1 MKTKA
6 ALSDLLFPNQYRRKV
21 LGLLLMRPEQQ
32 IHLRELAR
40 VIGAAPGTLK
50 KELDALCEAGL
61 LRAERVGN
69 QVRFCANTAHP
80 VFPELQALI
89 RKTIGLVDALR
100 LSLAPLAGRIDAAFV
115 FGSMASGT
123 ESAGSDIDLMVVGD
137 AGFAEI
143 VDATYAAQATL
154 GREINPKVMSASEWQ
169 AKKAER
175 NAFLQDVLNKPRIM
189 LIGEADALWRR
200 ARRQRW
206 RCAGSGCTPK
216 AAESQ

>member
-21 LGLLLMRPEQQ
+21 LGLLLMRPDQQ

-89 RKTIGLVDALR
+89 RKTIGLADALR

-143 VDATYAAQATL
+143 VDVTYAAQATL

-169 AKKAER
+169 TKKAER

-189 LIGEADALWRR
+189 LIGDADAL
-200 ARRQRW
+200 
-206 RCAGSGCTPK
+206 
-216 AAESQ
+216 

>member
-1 MKTKA
+1 MKTTA
-6 ALSDLLFPNQYRRKV
+6 SISDLLFPNQYRRKV
-21 LGLLLMRPEQQ
+21 LGLLLMRPDQQ

-50 KELDALCEAGL
+50 KELDALCGVGL

-89 RKTIGLVDALR
+89 RKTIGLADALR
-100 LSLAPLAGRIDAAFV
+100 LSLAPLAGRIDAAFI

-137 AGFAEI
+137 AGFAEV
-143 VDATYAAQATL
+143 VDATYEAQAAL

-189 LIGEADALWRR
+189 LIGDADAL
-200 ARRQRW
+200 
-206 RCAGSGCTPK
+206 
-216 AAESQ
+216 

>member
-1 MKTKA
+1 LKTKA

-137 AGFAEI
+137 AGFAEV
-143 VDATYAAQATL
+143 VDATYEAQAAL

-189 LIGEADALWRR
+189 LIGDADVL
-200 ARRQRW
+200 
-206 RCAGSGCTPK
+206 
-216 AAESQ
+216 

>member
-1 MKTKA
+1 MKTTA
-6 ALSDLLFPNQYRRKV
+6 STSDLLFPNQYRRKV
-21 LGLLLMRPEQQ
+21 LGLLLMRPDQQ

-50 KELDALCEAGL
+50 KELDALCGVGL

-137 AGFAEI
+137 AGFAEV
-143 VDATYAAQATL
+143 VDATYEAQAAL

-189 LIGEADALWRR
+189 LIGDADAL
-200 ARRQRW
+200 
-206 RCAGSGCTPK
+206 
-216 AAESQ
+216 

>member
-1 MKTKA
+1 LKTKA

-189 LIGEADALWRR
+189 LIGDADAL
-200 ARRQRW
+200 
-206 RCAGSGCTPK
+206 
-216 AAESQ
+216 

>member
-1 MKTKA
+1 MKTTA
-6 ALSDLLFPNQYRRKV
+6 STSDLLFPNQYRRKV

-89 RKTIGLVDALR
+89 RKTIGLADALR
-100 LSLAPLAGRIDAAFV
+100 LSLAPLAGRIDAAFI

-189 LIGEADALWRR
+189 LIGDADAL
-200 ARRQRW
+200 
-206 RCAGSGCTPK
+206 
-216 AAESQ
+216 

>member
-89 RKTIGLVDALR
+89 RKSIGLVDALR

-137 AGFAEI
+137 AGFAEV
-143 VDATYAAQATL
+143 VDATYEAQAAL

-189 LIGEADALWRR
+189 LIGDADAL
-200 ARRQRW
+200 
-206 RCAGSGCTPK
+206 
-216 AAESQ
+216 

>member
-1 MKTKA
+1 MKTNPS
-6 ALSDLLFPNQYRRKV
+6 LSDLLFPNQYRRKV
-21 LGLLLMRPEQQ
+21 LGLLLMRPDQQ

-137 AGFAEI
+137 AGFAEV
-143 VDATYAAQATL
+143 VDATYEAQAAL

-189 LIGEADALWRR
+189 LIGDADAL
-200 ARRQRW
+200 
-206 RCAGSGCTPK
+206 
-216 AAESQ
+216 

>member
-89 RKTIGLVDALR
+89 RKTIGLADALR

-143 VDATYAAQATL
+143 VDVTYAAQATL

-169 AKKAER
+169 AKRSER

-189 LIGEADALWRR
+189 LIGDADAL
-200 ARRQRW
+200 
-206 RCAGSGCTPK
+206 
-216 AAESQ
+216 

>member
-189 LIGEADALWRR
+189 LIGDADAL
-200 ARRQRW
+200 
-206 RCAGSGCTPK
+206 
-216 AAESQ
+216 

>member
-50 KELDALCEAGL
+50 KELDALCGVGL

-137 AGFAEI
+137 AGFAEV
-143 VDATYAAQATL
+143 VDATYEAQAAL

-189 LIGEADALWRR
+189 LIGDADAL
-200 ARRQRW
+200 
-206 RCAGSGCTPK
+206 
-216 AAESQ
+216 

>member
-1 MKTKA
+1 MKTTA
-6 ALSDLLFPNQYRRKV
+6 SISDLLFPNQYRRKV
-21 LGLLLMRPEQQ
+21 LGLLLMRPDQQ

-50 KELDALCEAGL
+50 KELDALCGVGL

-89 RKTIGLVDALR
+89 RKTIGLADALR
-100 LSLAPLAGRIDAAFV
+100 LSLAPLAGRIDAAFL

-189 LIGEADALWRR
+189 LIGDADVL
-200 ARRQRW
+200 
-206 RCAGSGCTPK
+206 
-216 AAESQ
+216 

>member
-1 MKTKA
+1 MQLRFSYHAWRDRVSWRTIQVFLNMGNERFLCENDSKHFHPA
-6 ALSDLLFPNQYRRKV
+6 FPNQYRRKV
-21 LGLLLMRPEQQ
+21 LGLLLMRPDQQ

-50 KELDALCEAGL
+50 KELDALGEFGL

-89 RKTIGLVDALR
+89 RKTIGLADALR
-100 LSLAPLAGRIDAAFV
+100 LSLVRLP
-115 FGSMASGT
+115 
-123 ESAGSDIDLMVVGD
+123 AGSTRPSSSARWPVVRRVRV
-137 AGFAEI
+137 AISTPRWLAMPVAEI

-175 NAFLQDVLNKPRIM
+175 NAFFRT
-189 LIGEADALWRR
+189 
-200 ARRQRW
+200 
-206 RCAGSGCTPK
+206 C
-216 AAESQ
+216 

>member
-21 LGLLLMRPEQQ
+21 LGLLLMRPDQQ

-50 KELDALCEAGL
+50 KELDALCGVGL

-89 RKTIGLVDALR
+89 RKTIGLADALR
-100 LSLAPLAGRIDAAFV
+100 LSLAPLAGRIDAAFI

-143 VDATYAAQATL
+143 VDVTYAAQATL

-169 AKKAER
+169 TKKAER

-189 LIGEADALWRR
+189 LIGDADAL
-200 ARRQRW
+200 
-206 RCAGSGCTPK
+206 
-216 AAESQ
+216 

>member
-1 MKTKA
+1 MKTTA
-6 ALSDLLFPNQYRRKV
+6 STSDLLFPNQYRRKV

-40 VIGAAPGTLK
+40 VIVAAPGTLK

-100 LSLAPLAGRIDAAFV
+100 LSLAPLAGRIDAAFI

-189 LIGEADALWRR
+189 LIGDADVL
-200 ARRQRW
+200 
-206 RCAGSGCTPK
+206 
-216 AAESQ
+216 

>member
-1 MKTKA
+1 MKTTA
-6 ALSDLLFPNQYRRKV
+6 SISDLLFPNQYRRKV
-21 LGLLLMRPEQQ
+21 LGLLLMRPDQQ

-175 NAFLQDVLNKPRIM
+175 NSFLQDVLNKPRIM
-189 LIGEADALWRR
+189 LIGDADAL
-200 ARRQRW
+200 
-206 RCAGSGCTPK
+206 
-216 AAESQ
+216 

>member
-1 MKTKA
+1 MKTTA
-6 ALSDLLFPNQYRRKV
+6 SISDLLFPNQYRRKV
-21 LGLLLMRPEQQ
+21 LGLLLMRPDQQ

-89 RKTIGLVDALR
+89 RKTIGLADALR

-137 AGFAEI
+137 AGFAEV
-143 VDATYAAQATL
+143 VDATYEAQAAL

-189 LIGEADALWRR
+189 LIGDADAL
-200 ARRQRW
+200 
-206 RCAGSGCTPK
+206 
-216 AAESQ
+216 

>member
-1 MKTKA
+1 MKTTA
-6 ALSDLLFPNQYRRKV
+6 SISDLLFPNQYRRKV
-21 LGLLLMRPEQQ
+21 LGLLLMRPDQQ

-89 RKTIGLVDALR
+89 RKTIGLADALR
-100 LSLAPLAGRIDAAFV
+100 LSLAPLAGRIDAAFI

-137 AGFAEI
+137 AGFAEV
-143 VDATYAAQATL
+143 VDATYEAQAAL

-189 LIGEADALWRR
+189 LIGDADAL
-200 ARRQRW
+200 
-206 RCAGSGCTPK
+206 
-216 AAESQ
+216 

>member
-1 MKTKA
+1 MKTTA
-6 ALSDLLFPNQYRRKV
+6 SISDLLFPNQYRRKV
-21 LGLLLMRPEQQ
+21 LGLLLMRPDQQ

-50 KELDALCEAGL
+50 KELDALCGVGL

-89 RKTIGLVDALR
+89 RKTIGLADALR
-100 LSLAPLAGRIDAAFV
+100 LSLAPLAGRIDAAFI
-115 FGSMASGT
+115 FGSMASGS

-137 AGFAEI
+137 AGFAEV
-143 VDATYAAQATL
+143 VDATYEAQAAL

-169 AKKAER
+169 AKKAES

-189 LIGEADALWRR
+189 LIGDADAL
-200 ARRQRW
+200 
-206 RCAGSGCTPK
+206 
-216 AAESQ
+216 

>member
-1 MKTKA
+1 MKTTA
-6 ALSDLLFPNQYRRKV
+6 SISDLLFPNQYRRKV

-89 RKTIGLVDALR
+89 RKTIGLADALR
-100 LSLAPLAGRIDAAFV
+100 LSLAPLAGRIDAAFI

-189 LIGEADALWRR
+189 LIGDTDAL
-200 ARRQRW
+200 
-206 RCAGSGCTPK
+206 
-216 AAESQ
+216 

>member
-1 MKTKA
+1 MKTTA
-6 ALSDLLFPNQYRRKV
+6 SISDLLFPNQYRRKV
-21 LGLLLMRPEQQ
+21 LGLLLMRPDQQ

-89 RKTIGLVDALR
+89 RKTIGLADALR
-100 LSLAPLAGRIDAAFV
+100 LSLAPLAGRIDAAFI
-115 FGSMASGT
+115 FGSMASGS

-137 AGFAEI
+137 AGFAEV
-143 VDATYAAQATL
+143 VDATYEAQAAL

-169 AKKAER
+169 AKKAES
-175 NAFLQDVLNKPRIM
+175 NAFLQNVLNKPRIM
-189 LIGEADALWRR
+189 LIGDADAL
-200 ARRQRW
+200 
-206 RCAGSGCTPK
+206 
-216 AAESQ
+216 

>member
-137 AGFAEI
+137 AGFAEV
-143 VDATYAAQATL
+143 VDATYEAQAAL

-175 NAFLQDVLNKPRIM
+175 NAFLQDVLNKARIM
-189 LIGEADALWRR
+189 LIGDADAL
-200 ARRQRW
+200 
-206 RCAGSGCTPK
+206 
-216 AAESQ
+216 

>member
-1 MKTKA
+1 VKTTA
-6 ALSDLLFPNQYRRKV
+6 SISDLLFPNQYRRKV

-89 RKTIGLVDALR
+89 RKTIGLADALR
-100 LSLAPLAGRIDAAFV
+100 LSLAPLAGRIDAAFI

-189 LIGEADALWRR
+189 LIGDADAL
-200 ARRQRW
+200 
-206 RCAGSGCTPK
+206 
-216 AAESQ
+216 

>member
-1 MKTKA
+1 
-6 ALSDLLFPNQYRRKV
+6 
-21 LGLLLMRPEQQ
+21 MRPEQQ

-50 KELDALCEAGL
+50 KELDALCDAGL

-89 RKTIGLVDALR
+89 RKTIGLADALR
-100 LSLAPLAGRIDAAFV
+100 LSLAPLVDRIDAAFI

-123 ESAGSDIDLMVVGD
+123 ERAGSDIDLMVVGD

-143 VDATYAAQATL
+143 VDATYEAQAAL

-169 AKKAER
+169 AKRSER

-189 LIGEADALWRR
+189 LIGDADAL
-200 ARRQRW
+200 
-206 RCAGSGCTPK
+206 
-216 AAESQ
+216 

>member
-1 MKTKA
+1 MKTTA
-6 ALSDLLFPNQYRRKV
+6 SISDLLFPNQYRRKV

-89 RKTIGLVDALR
+89 RKTIGLADALR
-100 LSLAPLAGRIDAAFV
+100 LSLAPLAGRIDAAFI

-154 GREINPKVMSASEWQ
+154 GREINPKVMGASEWQ

-189 LIGEADALWRR
+189 LIGDADAL
-200 ARRQRW
+200 
-206 RCAGSGCTPK
+206 
-216 AAESQ
+216 

>member
-1 MKTKA
+1 MKTTA
-6 ALSDLLFPNQYRRKV
+6 SISDLLFPNQYRRKV
-21 LGLLLMRPEQQ
+21 LGLLLMRPDQQ

-50 KELDALCEAGL
+50 KELDALCGVGL

-80 VFPELQALI
+80 VFPELQVLI
-89 RKTIGLVDALR
+89 RKTIGLADAMR

-137 AGFAEI
+137 AGFAEV
-143 VDATYAAQATL
+143 VDATYEAQAAL

-189 LIGEADALWRR
+189 LIGDADAL
-200 ARRQRW
+200 
-206 RCAGSGCTPK
+206 
-216 AAESQ
+216 

>member
-1 MKTKA
+1 MKTTA
-6 ALSDLLFPNQYRRKV
+6 SISDLLFPNQYRRKV
-21 LGLLLMRPEQQ
+21 LGLLLMRPDQQ

-50 KELDALCEAGL
+50 KELDALCGVGL

-89 RKTIGLVDALR
+89 RMTIGLADALR
-100 LSLAPLAGRIDAAFV
+100 LSLAPLAGRIDAAFI

-137 AGFAEI
+137 AGFAEV
-143 VDATYAAQATL
+143 VDATYEAQAAL

-169 AKKAER
+169 AKKAES

-189 LIGEADALWRR
+189 LIGDADAL
-200 ARRQRW
+200 
-206 RCAGSGCTPK
+206 
-216 AAESQ
+216 

>member
-1 MKTKA
+1 MKTTA
-6 ALSDLLFPNQYRRKV
+6 SISDLLFPTQYRRKV

-189 LIGEADALWRR
+189 LIGDADAL
-200 ARRQRW
+200 
-206 RCAGSGCTPK
+206 
-216 AAESQ
+216 

>member
-189 LIGEADALWRR
+189 LIGDADVL
-200 ARRQRW
+200 
-206 RCAGSGCTPK
+206 
-216 AAESQ
+216 

>member
-137 AGFAEI
+137 AGFAEV
-143 VDATYAAQATL
+143 VDATYEAQAAL

-189 LIGEADALWRR
+189 LIGDADVL
-200 ARRQRW
+200 
-206 RCAGSGCTPK
+206 
-216 AAESQ
+216 

>member
-40 VIGAAPGTLK
+40 VIVAAPGTLK

-89 RKTIGLVDALR
+89 RKTIGLADALR

-143 VDATYAAQATL
+143 VDVTYAAQATL

-169 AKKAER
+169 TKKAER

-189 LIGEADALWRR
+189 LIGDADAL
-200 ARRQRW
+200 
-206 RCAGSGCTPK
+206 
-216 AAESQ
+216 

>member
-69 QVRFCANTAHP
+69 QVRFCANSAHP

-189 LIGEADALWRR
+189 LIGDADVL
-200 ARRQRW
+200 
-206 RCAGSGCTPK
+206 
-216 AAESQ
+216 

>member
-1 MKTKA
+1 MKTTA
-6 ALSDLLFPNQYRRKV
+6 STSDLLFPNQYRRKV
-21 LGLLLMRPEQQ
+21 LGLLLMRPDQQ

-89 RKTIGLVDALR
+89 RKTIGLADALR

-143 VDATYAAQATL
+143 VDVTYAAQATL

-189 LIGEADALWRR
+189 LIGDADAL
-200 ARRQRW
+200 
-206 RCAGSGCTPK
+206 
-216 AAESQ
+216 

>member
-40 VIGAAPGTLK
+40 VIVAAPGTLK
-50 KELDALCEAGL
+50 KELDALCGVGL

-89 RKTIGLVDALR
+89 RKTIGLADALR

-189 LIGEADALWRR
+189 LIGDADAL
-200 ARRQRW
+200 
-206 RCAGSGCTPK
+206 
-216 AAESQ
+216 

>member
-1 MKTKA
+1 MKTTA
-6 ALSDLLFPNQYRRKV
+6 STSDLLFPNQYRRKV
-21 LGLLLMRPEQQ
+21 LGLLLMRPDQQ

-189 LIGEADALWRR
+189 LIGDADAL
-200 ARRQRW
+200 
-206 RCAGSGCTPK
+206 
-216 AAESQ
+216 

>member
-89 RKTIGLVDALR
+89 RKTIGLADALR

-137 AGFAEI
+137 AGFAEV
-143 VDATYAAQATL
+143 VDATYEAQAAL
-154 GREINPKVMSASEWQ
+154 GREINPNVMSASEWQ

-189 LIGEADALWRR
+189 LIGDADAL
-200 ARRQRW
+200 
-206 RCAGSGCTPK
+206 
-216 AAESQ
+216 